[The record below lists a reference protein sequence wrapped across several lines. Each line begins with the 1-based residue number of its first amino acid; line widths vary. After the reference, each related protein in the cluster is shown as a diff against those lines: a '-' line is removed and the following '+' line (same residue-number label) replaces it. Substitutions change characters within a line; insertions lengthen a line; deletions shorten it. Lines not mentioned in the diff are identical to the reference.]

1 MSKYTTELRFY
12 CESLAGYTESQ
23 GVDRVDEIIDATW
36 ENIFSF
42 DFPIFDPEYKPGLC
56 KKIIL
61 HYYTREIGFETVG
74 LFKLKLMSKMRDIM
88 PKYNEL
94 YRSTLAKYDLLTDVD
109 YRIEHQGNDSRQS
122 VSGYNSSMNG
132 NRNNSRTDSHTN
144 MYSDTPQGSLV
155 NVNNGTYLTNATKD
169 DGSVVGQ
176 ENYSEG
182 RNSTENI
189 NASGTDA
196 YINRIVGKYPG
207 KTYAAMIKE
216 FRDNIIN
223 VDEMIIDELSDLF
236 MKLW

>member
-23 GVDRVDEIIDATW
+23 GLDRVEEIISSTW
-36 ENIFSF
+36 ENVFSF
-42 DFPIFDPEYKPGLC
+42 SFPIFDEEYRAGLC
-56 KKIIL
+56 QKIIL
-61 HYYTREIGFETVG
+61 HYYTREIGFETIG

-109 YRIEHQGNDSRQS
+109 YRIEHEGTDSRN
-122 VSGYNSSMNG
+122 SGSSFSGNLNG
-132 NRNNSRTDSHTN
+132 NRSGNRSGTHTN

-155 NVNNGTYLTNATKD
+155 NVNNGTYLTNASKD
-169 DGSVVGQ
+169 DDSSNSS
-176 ENYSEG
+176 ENYGES
-182 RNSTENI
+182 RSSTDSSNST
-189 NASGTDA
+189 GTDA

-223 VDEMIIDELSDLF
+223 VDAMIIDELGDLF

>member
-1 MSKYTTELRFY
+1 
-12 CESLAGYTESQ
+12 
-23 GVDRVDEIIDATW
+23 
-36 ENIFSF
+36 
-42 DFPIFDPEYKPGLC
+42 
-56 KKIIL
+56 
-61 HYYTREIGFETVG
+61 
-74 LFKLKLMSKMRDIM
+74 M

-122 VSGYNSSMNG
+122 TSGYNSSMNG
-132 NRNNSRTDSHTN
+132 NRNNSRRDSHTN

-169 DGSVVGQ
+169 DGTATGQ

-216 FRDNIIN
+216 FRDSIIN
-223 VDEMIIDELSDLF
+223 VDEMVIDELKDLF
-236 MKLW
+236 MLLW